1 MYFVNFRQNYCVI
14 KLSFFIIA
22 DDSSK
27 ILLQRREFYLASYAN
42 QNTSPVNR
50 IIKNSANEIIFDI
63 MKFSLF

>member
-1 MYFVNFRQNYCVI
+1 MYFVNFRQNYCVM

-50 IIKNSANEIIFDI
+50 IAR
-63 MKFSLF
+63 MKLFLIS

>member
-42 QNTSPVNR
+42 QNTSPVAR
-50 IIKNSANEIIFDI
+50 
-63 MKFSLF
+63 MKLFLIS